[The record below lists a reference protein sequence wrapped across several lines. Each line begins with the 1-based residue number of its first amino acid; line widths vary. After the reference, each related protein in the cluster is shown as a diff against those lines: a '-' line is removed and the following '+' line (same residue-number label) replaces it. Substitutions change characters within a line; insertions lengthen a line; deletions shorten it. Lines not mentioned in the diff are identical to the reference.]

1 MLKVTTSDLRI
12 RNWLYYTEDSRFPMK
27 VCAVGKDWVQMD
39 FEGNEG
45 DCFENNGDEIYPIPL
60 NKELLKLLCNDE
72 SSVDD
77 GYMIEIGGD
86 NYIETSIDETDH
98 VFKLTPT
105 ISCDEYTIGADIH
118 NVHELQNLYHALT
131 GKELNIKREWL

>member
-1 MLKVTTSDLRI
+1 
-12 RNWLYYTEDSRFPMK
+12 
-27 VCAVGKDWVQMD
+27 MD

-86 NYIETSIDETDH
+86 NYIETSIDE
-98 VFKLTPT
+98 
-105 ISCDEYTIGADIH
+105 
-118 NVHELQNLYHALT
+118 
-131 GKELNIKREWL
+131 KRPCV